1 MNLLLAVFVVLL
13 VLLLGIAALA
23 LFISVFVGVPFVPTH
38 QKQARHMVE
47 LAGITPGMNV
57 IDLGSGAGRLLFL
70 AARAGAR
77 TTGYELN
84 PFLYWWTKIEARLKG
99 MSNVVDM
106 KCQSLYDAD
115 VSKADVVLAF
125 LFPEPMKR
133 LGPKLFSEMK
143 PGSKIVSYA
152 FAIPNREPRIKE
164 DGIYVYEVA

>member
-1 MNLLLAVFVVLL
+1 MIPAMLISIFAVLL
-13 VLLLGIAALA
+13 GVAALA
-23 LFISVFVGVPFVPTH
+23 MFISVFVGVPFVPTH
-38 QKQARHMVE
+38 QKQARHMMK
-47 LAGITPGMNV
+47 LAGIKPGMNV

-99 MSNVVDM
+99 LSSLVDM
-106 KCQSLYDAD
+106 KCQSLYTAD

-133 LGPKLFSEMK
+133 LGPKLFSEMS

-152 FAIPNREPRIKE
+152 FSIPGHEPTIKE
-164 DGIYVYEVA
+164 QGIFVYEV